1 MARSRH
7 LLVSLCMCVRE
18 CVYVCVCT
26 RVYVGGSNVEC
37 RVGVE
42 EASSSLFEE
51 EKSLL
56 NKQTR
61 PIKEEKRPVKGSR
74 RGIF

>member
-1 MARSRH
+1 
-7 LLVSLCMCVRE
+7 MC
-18 CVYVCVCT
+18 VCVCT
-26 RVYVGGSNVEC
+26 RVYVGGSNVEF
-37 RVGVE
+37 RVGAE

-51 EKSLL
+51 ENSLL

-61 PIKEEKRPVKGSR
+61 PIKEQKRPVKGSR